1 MKRSTKMLM
10 MAGGNKRDQEYNR
23 GYRMEYG
30 PEDKFRDRR
39 GREHYDNGRYAPQ
52 SRMGDYDINSHWL
65 PPYYSERMRDW
76 SDMRYEPQNNYMGMN
91 YSDDRSYT
99 RPIGFER
106 NYETNM
112 HGGSV
117 VNFPSKRE
125 GDRMHGENNLV
136 GGARSMS
143 VPELNESIAHEWMRK
158 MENSDGTRG
167 PHWNM
172 EQIRSIMEKHGI
184 REDPIKFQVAMNA
197 TYSDLSEVFKKL
209 GINNIDAYISFA
221 KAFWLDDQDA
231 VKDKLAS
238 YYEYVVKH

>member
-1 MKRSTKMLM
+1 
-10 MAGGNKRDQEYNR
+10 
-23 GYRMEYG
+23 
-30 PEDKFRDRR
+30 
-39 GREHYDNGRYAPQ
+39 
-52 SRMGDYDINSHWL
+52 
-65 PPYYSERMRDW
+65 
-76 SDMRYEPQNNYMGMN
+76 
-91 YSDDRSYT
+91 
-99 RPIGFER
+99 
-106 NYETNM
+106 
-112 HGGSV
+112 
-117 VNFPSKRE
+117 
-125 GDRMHGENNLV
+125 
-136 GGARSMS
+136 MS

-158 MENSDGTRG
+158 MKNSDGTRG